1 MDTGLAEAQ
10 IDEDAVMTFYTDTE
24 LAALLASGE
33 SFLVE
38 RKRNAGNS
46 NAIHRNIC
54 AFANDLPAS
63 GKPGV
68 IFVGVEDDGTCSDID
83 VTDELLRNLAQM
95 RSDGSIQPFP
105 TMPVD
110 QKTVNGCDMA
120 VVQVMPA
127 TNPPLRYK
135 GRAWII
141 VGPTVQQASPEE
153 EQRLVERRVAGQRSF
168 DMRPVTDASLDDLDL
183 EYVKGTY
190 LPNAVAREILEQ
202 NQRPLTQQLRSL
214 RLLHQ
219 GLPAQGALIAFGR
232 DPQYW
237 APGAYVQFLRIAGV
251 SLTDP
256 IKNSKELTGKLED
269 VLRRLQ
275 ELIEINIS
283 VSTDVVT
290 HAREIRKPDYP
301 VEALRQL
308 SANAVMHRSYENTNS
323 PSRVY
328 WYDDR
333 VEIQSP
339 GGLYGNVTPTNI
351 HEGVTDYRNPLVAEI
366 MHHLGYSQRF
376 GLGIQLAK
384 TSLKDNGNPP
394 PEFLFSSTNV
404 SVVVRG
410 LL

>member
-1 MDTGLAEAQ
+1 MSPYSD
-10 IDEDAVMTFYTDTE
+10 IE

-33 SFLVE
+33 SELVE
-38 RKRNAGNS
+38 RKRSVGDG
-46 NAIHRNIC
+46 NAIRRSIC
-54 AFANDLPAS
+54 AFANDLSAR

-68 IFVGVEDDGTCSDID
+68 LFVGVEDDGTCAGID
-83 VTDELLRNLAQM
+83 VNDELLRGLAQM
-95 RSDGSIQPFP
+95 RSDGSILPFP
-105 TMPVD
+105 TMTVD
-110 QKTVNGCDMA
+110 QRTIDGCEMA

-127 TNPPLRYK
+127 TDPPLRFR
-135 GRAWII
+135 GRAWIR

-168 DMRPVTDASLDDLDL
+168 DMRPVIDASMDDLDI
-183 EYVKGTY
+183 EYVRATY
-190 LPNAVAREILEQ
+190 LPGAVAREILER
-202 NQRPLTQQLRSL
+202 NQRPVVQQLNSL

-219 GLPAQGALIAFGR
+219 GHPSQGALIAFGR
-232 DPQYW
+232 DPQFW
-237 APGAYVQFLRIAGV
+237 APGAYVQFLRIAGI

-256 IKNSKELTGKLED
+256 IKNSKELTGNLED

-283 VSTDVVT
+283 VSSDVVT
-290 HAREIRKPDYP
+290 RSREVRTPDYP
-301 VEALRQL
+301 IEALRQL
-308 SANAVMHRSYENTNS
+308 AANAIMHRSYENTHS

-328 WYDDR
+328 WYNDR
-333 VEIQSP
+333 IEFQSP

-366 MHHLGYSQRF
+366 MHHLGFAQRF

-394 PEFLFSSTNV
+394 PEFLFSSTHV

-410 LL
+410 LP